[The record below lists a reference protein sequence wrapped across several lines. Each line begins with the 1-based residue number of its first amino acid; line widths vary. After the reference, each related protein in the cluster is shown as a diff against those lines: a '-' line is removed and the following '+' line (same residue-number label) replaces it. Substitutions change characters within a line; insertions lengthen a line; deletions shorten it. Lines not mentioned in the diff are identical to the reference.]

1 MIAGETFKIKIN
13 FSGNSTAHAFIFNAH
28 AVKILTFQAEVLE
41 LVAFGVGDVSGL
53 LAVVLRGQLQLL
65 LPVTGAAAGGLGTGR
80 TKTRRYRYRSQ
91 SAKISISSYQFQQ
104 D

>member
-1 MIAGETFKIKIN
+1 MTAGETFKIN
-13 FSGNSTAHAFIFNAH
+13 FSGNATANAVIFNAH

-80 TKTRRYRYRSQ
+80 TETRRYRFRSQ

>member
-1 MIAGETFKIKIN
+1 MIAGETFKIN
-13 FSGNSTAHAFIFNAH
+13 FSGNSTAHAVIFNAH

-80 TKTRRYRYRSQ
+80 TKTRRYRDRSQ
-91 SAKISISSYQFQQ
+91 EAKISIASDKFQQ